1 MSDEIKLTLTRE
13 CAELVRKWAYDV
25 SLNPS
30 TPKKE
35 KTAADEVA
43 AYLANILNVPVVVVV
58 QEVLV

>member
-25 SLNPS
+25 SINVDS
-30 TPKKE
+30 AKKE
-35 KTAADEVA
+35 KATAEEVA
-43 AYLANILNVPVVVVV
+43 AYLANILNVPVVAVV